1 MTIARFSCWPA
12 QARNLNGA
20 GLCCSLQRHGNSCA
34 AGPFAIKSQTF
45 DAAPHVQEVWVNG
58 RLIRRYGDFSHPCK
72 GACLAEM
79 LVFGIRV
86 VDGFGPTATAGGA
99 TFHFTL
105 RSVPTETN
113 LSGQEVF
120 DS

>member
-1 MTIARFSCWPA
+1 MP
-12 QARNLNGA
+12 
-20 GLCCSLQRHGNSCA
+20 
-34 AGPFAIKSQTF
+34 
-45 DAAPHVQEVWVNG
+45 
-58 RLIRRYGDFSHPCK
+58 

>member
-1 MTIARFSCWPA
+1 MARDCAVRSK
-12 QARNLNGA
+12 G
-20 GLCCSLQRHGNSCA
+20 HGNSCA

-58 RLIRRYGDFSHPCK
+58 RLIRRYGDSSHPCQ

-79 LVFGIRV
+79 LVFDIRV